1 LKGNYFDAFA
11 YEIIYT
17 IFGSIIFFMRIKNI
31 YKNKIIL
38 KFINKFQN
46 ARRVLCGLPALI
58 LCLTFLSNNVNA
70 QIPPDNLSGEELRTW
85 LKQNWYDGEHN
96 ELGYSEARRK
106 MYGFIDNH
114 NDTITCVYSGFTRL
128 NDYGN
133 QITFPSPI
141 NTEHTVPQSLFSQAE
156 PMRSD
161 IHAIFPTYI
170 NWNSERGNSPFLDI
184 PGAARRP

>member
-1 LKGNYFDAFA
+1 MK
-11 YEIIYT
+11 
-17 IFGSIIFFMRIKNI
+17 IKNI

-38 KFINKFQN
+38 KFINN
-46 ARRVLCGLPALI
+46 LCYLLALM
-58 LCLTFLSNNVNA
+58 LCLTLLSNNVYA
-70 QIPPDNLSGEELRTW
+70 QVPPDNLSGSELRTW

-114 NDTITCVYSGFTRL
+114 NDTITCVYSGFVRL

-141 NTEHTVPQSLFSQAE
+141 NTEHTIPQSFFSSAE

-161 IHAIFPTYI
+161 IHAIFPTFI

-184 PGAARRP
+184 PGRP

>member
-1 LKGNYFDAFA
+1 
-11 YEIIYT
+11 
-17 IFGSIIFFMRIKNI
+17 MRIKNI

-38 KFINKFQN
+38 KFINKYNIKLALHFQN

-106 MYGFIDNH
+106 MYG
-114 NDTITCVYSGFTRL
+114 S
-128 NDYGN
+128 
-133 QITFPSPI
+133 PSQ
-141 NTEHTVPQSLFSQAE
+141 V
-156 PMRSD
+156 R
-161 IHAIFPTYI
+161 
-170 NWNSERGNSPFLDI
+170 
-184 PGAARRP
+184 